1 MNICLPVCGLIV
13 NSALR
18 DEAVPIGASLK
29 ARYSS
34 AAQIYGLSGLGLS
47 TTQRVRLEMITALE
61 IVMAGLDPA
70 IWKGRPPMKIDTARG
85 LDHRVKPTT
94 VRFRKNGCPW

>member
-1 MNICLPVCGLIV
+1 MNTCVAVCGLIV
-13 NSALR
+13 NSALH
-18 DEAVPIGASLK
+18 DEAVPIGVTLK
-29 ARYSS
+29 GPRFECS
-34 AAQIYGLSGLGLS
+34 ANLRLSGLGLS

-85 LDHRVKPTT
+85 LDHRVKPGDDDLE
-94 VRFRKNGCPW
+94 VEPSP

>member
-18 DEAVPIGASLK
+18 DEAVPIGVTLK
-29 ARYSS
+29 GPRFECS
-34 AAQIYGLSGLGLS
+34 ANLRLSGLGLS

-61 IVMAGLDPA
+61 IVMAG
-70 IWKGRPPMKIDTARG
+70 
-85 LDHRVKPTT
+85 RVQS
-94 VRFRKNGCPW
+94 RLSG